1 MKYRCLIIDHDDTT
15 VDSTP
20 SIHYLAHQEQMKRIG
35 RESETST
42 LEEWFRVNF
51 DPGFSV
57 YIDSVLKLSEDE
69 KKICYDIWREFT
81 TVLTPPFFE
90 GMLGLLRDF
99 REKGGIIAVVSHSE
113 PDIIR
118 SHYETQEEIPGFL
131 PDRIIGWT
139 GEPEKQKPHPWP
151 VEDIMREFNLSR
163 DEILVVD
170 DLKPGITM
178 ARKAGVD
185 SAGVGW
191 SHNLPVIRE
200 AISKDSTY
208 YLNSIEELRDLVF
221 S

>member
-1 MKYRCLIIDHDDTT
+1 MKYKCLVIDHDDTT

-20 SIHYLAHQEQMKRIG
+20 AIHYLAHQEQMKRLG

-42 LEEWFRVNF
+42 LEEWFKVNF

-57 YIDSVLKLSEDE
+57 YIDSILKLTEEE
-69 KKICYDIWREFT
+69 KKICYGIWREFT

-90 GMLGLLRDF
+90 GMLPLLKEF
-99 REKGGIIAVVSHSE
+99 RENGGFIIVVSHSE

-118 SHYETQEEIPGFL
+118 SHYEHQNELPGFL

-139 GEPEKQKPHPWP
+139 GEPEKQKPNPWP
-151 VEDIMREFNLSR
+151 VEQIIKQYNLEKH
-163 DEILVVD
+163 EILVVD
-170 DLKPGITM
+170 DLRPGITM
-178 ARKAGVD
+178 ANRAGVD

-191 SHNLPVIRE
+191 SHNLPVIKE
-200 AISKDSTY
+200 GIIDQCTY
-208 YLNSIEELRDLVF
+208 FLDTVNDLYNLVF

>member
-1 MKYRCLIIDHDDTT
+1 MKYKCLIIDHDDTT

-20 SIHYLAHQEQMKRIG
+20 AIHYLAHQEQMKRLG

-42 LEEWFRVNF
+42 LEEWFKVNF

-57 YIDSVLKLSEDE
+57 YIDSILKLSDSE

-81 TVLTPPFFE
+81 TVMTPPFFD
-90 GMLGLLRDF
+90 GMLPLLQKF
-99 REKGGIIAVVSHSE
+99 RNKGGIIVVVSHSE
-113 PDIIR
+113 SDIIK
-118 SHYETQEEIPGFL
+118 SHYEKQTEIPGFI

-139 GEPEKQKPHPWP
+139 GDPDKQKPNCWP
-151 VEDIMREFNLSR
+151 VEQVQKQFALRN

-170 DLKPGITM
+170 DLRPGITM
-178 ARKAGVD
+178 ANNAGVD

-191 SHNLPVIRE
+191 SHNLPIIRE
-200 AISKDSTY
+200 GIINQCTYFLDTVDDLSK
-208 YLNSIEELRDLVF
+208 LVF

>member
-118 SHYETQEEIPGFL
+118 SHYENQEEIPGFL

-139 GEPEKQKPHPWP
+139 GEPEKQKPYPWP

-178 ARKAGVD
+178 ALKAGVD

>member
-1 MKYRCLIIDHDDTT
+1 MKYKCLIIDHDDTT

-20 SIHYLAHQEQMKRIG
+20 SIHYLAHQEQMRRIG

-42 LEEWFRVNF
+42 LEEWFKVNF

-57 YIDSVLKLSEDE
+57 YIDKVLKLTEAE
-69 KKICYDIWREFT
+69 KKICYEIWREFT
-81 TVLTPPFFE
+81 TVLNPPFFE
-90 GMLGLLRDF
+90 GMLSLLNDF
-99 REKGGIIAVVSHSE
+99 RNQGGIIVVVSHSE

-118 SHYETQEEIPGFL
+118 NHYETQSELPGFM

-139 GEPEKQKPHPWP
+139 GEPEKQKPFPWP
-151 VEDIMREFNLSR
+151 VEEVMKEFSLSR
-163 DEILVVD
+163 KEILVVD

-178 ARKAGVD
+178 ANRAGVD

-191 SHNLPVIRE
+191 SHNLPVIRK
-200 AISKDSTY
+200 AISRESTY
-208 YLNSIEELRDLVF
+208 FLESVEELRRLVF